1 MRARTFILFLLF
13 LVVLAVVVV
22 LGFTVGNFGELLGL
36 GGSDNNNGVADQQQ
50 DLDDGVGQVIPPTPT
65 SLPTTDV
72 VVAVVDLPVGVV
84 ITEEVLQ
91 VRSWPDNNVA
101 VVGNYVFNN
110 LEDVVG
116 MITRTEIDA
125 GQAILDSMVA
135 LTPSDLLSM
144 GSDLALYV
152 NNGNV
157 AVAFPIDRF
166 SGAAYAM
173 RPGDRVDVLM
183 SLQFI
188 NIDQEFASALPNLV
202 ARVNE
207 AALEEG
213 VSFLLPEYAEGRLE
227 LVPGLNLV
235 GMIGP
240 RGQQEWLGA
249 DPNDRPL
256 LQIPRRTTQLT
267 IQQANVVWVGT
278 WQDPREVEAANIAAQ
293 EAAVAQQQAG
303 ASLAV
308 PTPQPVL
315 QRTERQPDIVILSM
329 PAQDALVLKWAL
341 DRGLDVDLVLRAQ
354 NDTSVFTTVSVTLP
368 QLVEQSGFTI
378 PERTEEDLS
387 PRADEV
393 EPPSVPSTPPE

>member
-22 LGFTVGNFGELLGL
+22 LGFTVGNWGELLGL
-36 GGSDNNNGVADQQQ
+36 GGNNNGVVDQQEQ
-50 DLDDGVGQVIPPTPT
+50 DPDDGVGQVVPPTPT
-65 SLPTTDV
+65 AMPTTEV
-72 VVAVVDLPVGVV
+72 VVAAVDLPVGVM
-84 ITEEVLQ
+84 ITEDVLEI
-91 VRSWPDNNVA
+91 RRWPDDNVA
-101 VVGNYVFNN
+101 VVGNYVFNSV
-110 LEDVVG
+110 EDVVG
-116 MITRTEIDA
+116 TITRTEIEA

-152 NNGNV
+152 NTGNV

-183 SLQFI
+183 SLQFV

-202 ARVNE
+202 ARVND

-213 VSFLLPEYAEGRLE
+213 TAFLLPAYAEGRLE
-227 LVPGLNLV
+227 LVPGINLV

-240 RGQQEWLGA
+240 RGQEEWLGA
-249 DPNDRPL
+249 SPDDRPL
-256 LQIPRRTTQLT
+256 LQIPRRSTQLT

-293 EAAVAQQQAG
+293 EAAAAQQQAG
-303 ASLAV
+303 ASVSV

-315 QRTERQPDIVILSM
+315 ERSERQPDIVILSM
-329 PAQDALVLKWAL
+329 SAQDALVLKWAL
-341 DRGLDVDLVLRAQ
+341 DRGLDVDLALRAQ

-393 EPPSVPSTPPE
+393 EPPSVPVLPPE